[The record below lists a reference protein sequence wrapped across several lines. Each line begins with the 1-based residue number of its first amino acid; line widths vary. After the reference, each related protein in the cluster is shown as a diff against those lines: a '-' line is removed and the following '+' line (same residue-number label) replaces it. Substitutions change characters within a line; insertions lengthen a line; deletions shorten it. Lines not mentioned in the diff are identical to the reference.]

1 MLQKKG
7 GGAAPLEFNVLYVPV
22 SLGKESV
29 MEKVGVQ
36 GLPELPVHVY
46 FKALHI
52 ILTSCNNTP
61 QKLLTIHKLSASQ

>member
-1 MLQKKG
+1 MLQKRE
-7 GGAAPLEFNVLYVPV
+7 GAAPLEFNILYV

-29 MEKVGVQ
+29 MGKVGVQ
-36 GLPELPVHVY
+36 RLPELPVHVY
-46 FKALHI
+46 FKVLHI

>member
-1 MLQKKG
+1 MLQKRE
-7 GGAAPLEFNVLYVPV
+7 GAAPLEFNILYV

-29 MEKVGVQ
+29 MGKVGVQ
-36 GLPELPVHVY
+36 RLPELPVHVY
-46 FKALHI
+46 MYFKVLHI